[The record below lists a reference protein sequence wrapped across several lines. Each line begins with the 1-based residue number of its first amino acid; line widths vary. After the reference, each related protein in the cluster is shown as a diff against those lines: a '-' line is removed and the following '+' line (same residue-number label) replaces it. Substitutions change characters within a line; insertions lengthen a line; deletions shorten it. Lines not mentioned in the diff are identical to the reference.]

1 VTDAYLREIFQSV
14 GLVDGCKLIRK
25 EKVVS
30 LMFSVS
36 AVILLLEE
44 EYGSV

>member
-1 VTDAYLREIFQSV
+1 VTEALLREFFQSV

-30 LMFSVS
+30 FMFSFR
-36 AVILLLEE
+36 AVMLLLEE